1 MAELQRAEQQSATVA
16 SRPGDSVKQGS
27 AESETDDDLGSAEN
41 EQGASFLESR
51 AVEGGEKPSV
61 ALPLLWEA
69 DHHQHVATTW
79 AGSTG
84 QVTRFTKSLSDAVA
98 TDTVLSAW
106 LTSKQKV
113 VQLVAGVPAKPHLR
127 WAVQVAP
134 AAGEDVFFREFFGRR
149 TCSVWLAGIKRRKQ
163 LRRDWFLQTF
173 EAPPPP
179 AQRERQQPESLPPP
193 LRVQE
198 GSCGTLECHPSC
210 GRSSSIAVQWPDPT
224 IFFGP
229 GWRRGTSGVRSD
241 YLARRFN

>member
-1 MAELQRAEQQSATVA
+1 MQLAHPASPTRPAQAPRMPARSHLLLPRSLGTSQWPSCSARNSSQPLLPPGRATVSNKEVLKA
-16 SRPGDSVKQGS
+16 KRM
-27 AESETDDDLGSAEN
+27 TTLGLPKTNKEHR
-41 EQGASFLESR
+41 FLK
-51 AVEGGEKPSV
+51 AVPWGGGEKPSV

-113 VQLVAGVPAKPHLR
+113 FQLVAGVPAKPHLR

-163 LRRDWFLQTF
+163 LRRNWFLQTF
-173 EAPPPP
+173 EAPHPG
-179 AQRERQQPESLPPP
+179 ATGTATT
-193 LRVQE
+193 RV
-198 GSCGTLECHPSC
+198 
-210 GRSSSIAVQWPDPT
+210 PT
-224 IFFGP
+224 SPCPGP
-229 GWRRGTSGVRSD
+229 RRLVWN
-241 YLARRFN
+241 A

>member
-1 MAELQRAEQQSATVA
+1 MAGLQRAEQQSATVA

-51 AVEGGEKPSV
+51 AVGGEKPSV

-173 EAPPPP
+173 EAPPPGATGTATTRVP
-179 AQRERQQPESLPPP
+179 AS
-193 LRVQE
+193 
-198 GSCGTLECHPSC
+198 PS
-210 GRSSSIAVQWPDPT
+210 P
-224 IFFGP
+224 GP
-229 GWRRGTSGVRSD
+229 RRLVWN
-241 YLARRFN
+241 A